1 MANYIEDMIY
11 TNPRPRKIK
20 NSPYVTSNPIEVAAV
35 ALREDKFGY
44 VVVRAIK
51 SSDEGYIVKE
61 AIRYPKYPHF
71 PLSMYI
77 LNHKHDVD
85 DIHIYERP
93 SNKECEYRD
102 PRSNYLESEIADA
115 ITILDVTRDRIQVA
129 ENFSYI
135 LEQLD

>member
-1 MANYIEDMIY
+1 MTNYIEDMIY

-20 NSPYVTSNPIEVAAV
+20 NSPYITSDPMDVAAD

-51 SSDEGYIVKE
+51 SSNEGYIVKE

-77 LNHKHDVD
+77 LNHKYDMD
-85 DIHIYERP
+85 NLYIYERLTQR
-93 SNKECEYRD
+93 ECELKD
-102 PRSNYLESEIADA
+102 LSSNYLKAD
-115 ITILDVTRDRIQVA
+115 ISDQLSIRDVTRDRIRVA
-129 ENFSYI
+129 ENYSYI